1 MIPSQMASLMEC
13 VKQNKRLCALN
24 ISYNNMIAHD
34 SGKDI
39 IDIVK
44 DNLFTLLREN
54 KKLIHL
60 DLTATNLSEAA
71 IRHILPA
78 IRKSKS
84 LQGIHLSGNPGVTE
98 DIKNEA
104 RQILKTVPNE
114 VKPIINL
121 ANYFSDETKVRYHE
135 QWLRESVKI
144 KHITTGKSLVQNGS
158 TEDKFIDH

>member
-1 MIPSQMASLMEC
+1 MIDST
-13 VKQNKRLCALN
+13 
-24 ISYNNMIAHD
+24 
-34 SGKDI
+34 SGKETVDL
-39 IDIVK
+39 VK
-44 DNLFTLLREN
+44 GNIFTLLREN

-71 IRHILPA
+71 IIHILPA

-98 DIKNEA
+98 TVKNEA
-104 RQILKTVPNE
+104 RTILKTIKNE
-114 VKPIINL
+114 VKRSINL
-121 ANYFSDETKVRYHE
+121 ASLFSEETKERYHE

-144 KHITTGKSLVQNGS
+144 KHIATGKSLVQNGA